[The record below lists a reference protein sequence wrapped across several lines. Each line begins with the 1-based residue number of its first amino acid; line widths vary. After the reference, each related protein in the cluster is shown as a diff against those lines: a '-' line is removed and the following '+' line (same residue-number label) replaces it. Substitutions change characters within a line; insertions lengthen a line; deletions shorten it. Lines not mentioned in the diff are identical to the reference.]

1 MVGGWANYKIHFEIS
16 WHFVVSM
23 NLCRAIGVHLTLLT
37 CVVDGDPLL
46 GVVVQVWQLHRVDFQ
61 RDDVDID
68 QLKVRLW
75 PLFH

>member
-1 MVGGWANYKIHFEIS
+1 
-16 WHFVVSM
+16 M
-23 NLCRAIGVHLTLLT
+23 NLRRAIGVHLSLLT
-37 CVVDGDPLL
+37 CAVDGDPLL

-61 RDDVDID
+61 RDSVEID